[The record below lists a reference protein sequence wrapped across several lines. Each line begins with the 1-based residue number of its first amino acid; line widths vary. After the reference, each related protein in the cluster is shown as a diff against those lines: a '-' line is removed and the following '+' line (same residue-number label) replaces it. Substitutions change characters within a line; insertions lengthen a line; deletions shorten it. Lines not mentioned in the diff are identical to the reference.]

1 MSSNL
6 PDEAEGVNSRV
17 TNRENHNKEYSRD
30 YNKEYSSDKFQRTA
44 LQVAEAQGRLKPY
57 AALLAQEAVPLHLS
71 SGRYLAE
78 SAHAP
83 HPFPAFDR
91 SSMDGFAVI
100 AADTLAAG
108 DPDTVWLEVVD
119 VIPCGAVASR
129 EITAGTAAR
138 IMTGA
143 QIPGG
148 ADTVIMMEATESRME
163 GGVTYVGIRK
173 PQERGHHITPCGL
186 ELRTGD
192 PVLPEGTLIGA
203 GEIAVLA
210 ALGVPEVPVR
220 RRPKVAVFATGTEL
234 LEVDEPLVPGKIR
247 NSNSPMLE
255 ALIRE
260 AGGEPVMLGAIID
273 DLELARSKVQMALE
287 SYDLVITTGGV
298 SVGDYDIMGDLVREQ
313 SGEMLFNKIAMR
325 PGSVTTAAVR
335 GGSILLALSGNPGA
349 CFVGFQL
356 FARPVIGLMQ
366 GAAQPYLP
374 EWTAVLGEDYK
385 RANSFTRYVRA
396 RLEIREAVLYAY
408 PAAVDESSVTVTIK
422 DSDCLIV
429 IPPDSGQLC
438 AGDKVTVL
446 KLPGEF

>member
-1 MSSNL
+1 
-6 PDEAEGVNSRV
+6 
-17 TNRENHNKEYSRD
+17 
-30 YNKEYSSDKFQRTA
+30 
-44 LQVAEAQGRLKPY
+44 
-57 AALLAQEAVPLHLS
+57 
-71 SGRYLAE
+71 
-78 SAHAP
+78 
-83 HPFPAFDR
+83 
-91 SSMDGFAVI
+91 
-100 AADTLAAG
+100 
-108 DPDTVWLEVVD
+108 
-119 VIPCGAVASR
+119 
-129 EITAGTAAR
+129 
-138 IMTGA
+138 
-143 QIPGG
+143 
-148 ADTVIMMEATESRME
+148 
-163 GGVTYVGIRK
+163 
-173 PQERGHHITPCGL
+173 
-186 ELRTGD
+186 
-192 PVLPEGTLIGA
+192 
-203 GEIAVLA
+203 
-210 ALGVPEVPVR
+210 
-220 RRPKVAVFATGTEL
+220 
-234 LEVDEPLVPGKIR
+234 
-247 NSNSPMLE
+247 MLE

-366 GAAQPYLP
+366 GAVQPYLP

-429 IPPDSGQLC
+429 IPPDSGQLS

-446 KLPGEF
+446 KLPGEIRVEGHGKSQHF

>member
-1 MSSNL
+1 M
-6 PDEAEGVNSRV
+6 
-17 TNRENHNKEYSRD
+17 TNEYS
-30 YNKEYSSDKFQRTA
+30 NDKFQRAA

-78 SAHAP
+78 SVHAP

-108 DPDTVWLEVVD
+108 APDTVWLEVVD

-143 QIPGG
+143 QIPRG
-148 ADTVIMMEATESRME
+148 ADTVIMMEATESRVE
-163 GGVTYVGIRK
+163 DGVTYLGIRK
-173 PQERGHHITPCGL
+173 LQERGLHITPCGL

-192 PVLPEGTLIGA
+192 PVLCEGTLIGA

-313 SGEMLFNKIAMR
+313 SGELLFNKIAMR

-366 GAAQPYLP
+366 GAARPYLP

-385 RANSFTRYVRA
+385 RTNSFTRYVRA

-429 IPPDSGQLC
+429 IPPDSGQLS

-446 KLPGEF
+446 KLPGEIRG